1 MKSLFL
7 AALAALALFS
17 SANAQQY
24 RDYYYH
30 DSNRDAAHLVGA
42 LIEVA
47 AHSAYDQRSH
57 YYAGNRYGHSRH
69 YDRYNN
75 VPQYNYAPRYR
86 HYRNRN
92 HYTIYPGYRTP
103 NYRPRYNAYRGSWR
117 GHRN

>member
-24 RDYYYH
+24 RDSYYD
-30 DSNRDAAHLVGA
+30 DSNRGAAHLAGA

-47 AHSAYDQRSH
+47 AHSAYDHRSN
-57 YYAGNRYGHSRH
+57 YYAGNRYYGHGRH
-69 YDRYNN
+69 Y
-75 VPQYNYAPRYR
+75 VPRYNYAPRYR
-86 HYRNRN
+86 HYRHRN

-103 NYRPRYNAYRGSWR
+103 NYRQRHHGGWH